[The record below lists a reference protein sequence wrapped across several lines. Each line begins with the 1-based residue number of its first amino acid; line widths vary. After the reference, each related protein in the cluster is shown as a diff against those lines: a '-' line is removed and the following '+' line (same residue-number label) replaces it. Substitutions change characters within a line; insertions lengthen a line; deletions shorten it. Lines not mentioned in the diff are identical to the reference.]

1 MKRIVIIVAVVC
13 ALLFCGCNTEGSL
26 TAQSTEGGNTSSV
39 AEHKNKTVA
48 LEYNIKTDIPFPI
61 DLAYIRMTN
70 GYAVFYHYSEHSDGW
85 NAIDM
90 QGNLVFDES
99 YLQLTAFDSN
109 GWAAAQKHTGE
120 YVAVNS
126 KGEETSITEAEFEEI
141 RDWLSDKYKEEFS
154 EQKDTDEIKDVEDT
168 TAVGFYYNGL
178 APYAEKIENWN
189 YLLGLIDSEGRV
201 VVEAFIPIEFSWY
214 TDALSMYEDTII
226 INDNG
231 YIGIV
236 NVVRS

>member
-1 MKRIVIIVAVVC
+1 MKKMIIIAAVVC
-13 ALLFCGCNTEGSL
+13 ALLFCGCNTEGSV
-26 TAQSTEGGNTSSV
+26 TAQSTESGNTSSV

-48 LEYNIKTDIPFPI
+48 LEYNIKTDIPYPI
-61 DLAYIRMTN
+61 DLSYIRMTN
-70 GYAVFYHYSEHSDGW
+70 GYAVFYQPLEYTDGW

-90 QGNLVFDES
+90 QGKLVFDEP

-120 YVAVNS
+120 YVAVNVN
-126 KGEETSITEAEFEEI
+126 GEETPITEAEFEEI
-141 RDWLSDKYKEEFS
+141 RDWTSDKYKEEFS

-178 APYAEKIENWN
+178 APYAQKSENGD
-189 YLLGLIDSEGRV
+189 YLLGVVDSEGRV
-201 VVEAFIPIEFSWY
+201 VVDAFISIDFIWY
-214 TDALSMYEDTII
+214 TQQLSMYEDTII

>member
-1 MKRIVIIVAVVC
+1 MKRIVIIVAVIC
-13 ALLFCGCNTEGSL
+13 ALLLCGCTTEGSL
-26 TAQSTEGGNTSSV
+26 TAQSTESGNTSSA

-48 LEYNIKTDIPFPI
+48 LEYNIKTDIPFPE
-61 DLAYIRMTN
+61 DMSYIQMIN
-70 GYAVFYHYSEHSDGW
+70 GYAVFYQPLEYTDGW

-90 QGNLVFDES
+90 QGKLVFDEP
-99 YLQLTAFDSN
+99 YRQLTAFDSN

-120 YVAVNS
+120 YVAVNA
-126 KGEETSITEAEFEEI
+126 KGEETPITEAEFEEI

-178 APYAEKIENWN
+178 APYAQKSENGD
-189 YLLGLIDSEGRV
+189 YLLGVVDSEGRV
-201 VVEAFIPIEFSWY
+201 VVDAFIPIDFIWY
-214 TDALSMYEDTII
+214 TYRLSMYEDTII

>member
-1 MKRIVIIVAVVC
+1 MKK
-13 ALLFCGCNTEGSL
+13 LFTRLILAIFVLGTLTGCQNS
-26 TAQSTEGGNTSSV
+26 GGGQVDQDSKVSSDV
-39 AEHKNKTVA
+39 EKNEVK

-61 DLAYIRMTN
+61 DLAYIRMIN
-70 GYAVFYHYSEHSDGW
+70 GYAVFYHYSEYSDGW

-90 QGNLVFDES
+90 QGKLVFDES

-109 GWAAAQKHTGE
+109 GWAAAQKNTGK
-120 YVAVNS
+120 YIAVNVN
-126 KGEETSITEAEFEEI
+126 GEETPITEEEFEQV
-141 RDWLSDKYKEEFS
+141 RDWTSDKYKEEFS
-154 EQKDTDEIKDVEDT
+154 EQKDTDEIKDVEDS

-201 VVEAFIPIEFSWY
+201 VVKAFIPIEFSWY
-214 TDALSMYEDTII
+214 TGRLSMYEDTII